1 MRPSTHR
8 AARVAA
14 VTLTVAACVFI
25 ASCASLSRP
34 ATDRQLFAIDPGAP
48 SASPAAPARP
58 PNNSVKTASAAM
70 PALRVRRLQVAN
82 PYAGTAFVYRT
93 PGGAFRTD
101 YYNGFIAPPAELLT
115 GALVDWLSRAGGFAT
130 VTDAASTVPA
140 RYVLEGNVTAL
151 FGDYTD
157 RKAPKAV
164 IRIKIFVLDE
174 QARGS
179 RLAFHKEYEA
189 SAAIQPAS
197 VPSLV
202 DGWNKALRSV
212 LEQVQADLPS
222 RLAPETSE
230 QQALQAQV
238 R

>member
-1 MRPSTHR
+1 MRPSTNR
-8 AARVAA
+8 AARIAA
-14 VTLTVAACVFI
+14 VTFTAAACIFM
-25 ASCASLSRP
+25 ASCASFSRP

-48 SASPAAPARP
+48 SQAAPARP
-58 PNNSVKTASAAM
+58 PGSIVKTASVEM
-70 PALRVRRLQVAN
+70 PALRVRRLQVVN
-82 PYAGTAFVYRT
+82 PYSGTAFVYRR
-93 PGGAFRTD
+93 PGGAFHTD

-115 GALVDWLSRAGGFAT
+115 GALIDWLSHAGGFAT
-130 VTDAASTVPA
+130 VTDAASSVPA

-151 FGDYTD
+151 YGDYTD

-164 IRIKIFVLDE
+164 IRIKVFVLDE

-179 RLAFHKEYEA
+179 RLAFQKEYEA
-189 SAAIQPAS
+189 TAPIQPAS

-202 DGWNKALRSV
+202 DGWNKAARSV
-212 LEQVQADLPS
+212 LEQLGADLPS

-230 QQALQAQV
+230 QQALTLDA